1 MLGSTLVELAII
13 LVLIIANGFFAAA
26 EIAVV
31 SARKG
36 RLEQQAAL
44 GNRGA
49 RVALDLADNPNH
61 FLSTVQVGI
70 TLISTLAAAFGGAR
84 LAEILAAA
92 LLSAPTLAPYAESL
106 ALALVV
112 VLISYFSLIIGELV
126 PKRLA
131 LQNAEGIAIRL
142 APFMRFLGR
151 ITGPIVR
158 FLTTSTEL
166 VLRLLG
172 RHNVEETPITEDDV
186 MALVREGRADG
197 TVEATEADF
206 ISSVFTFTD
215 RTVRSLMTPRTRVV
229 AVEVHCPFV
238 EVVAVVIASLYSR
251 IPIYEGTL
259 DRVIGVLHARDVLKA
274 IKQSPPPDLPTLIR
288 PPLYVPESQR
298 AVVVFQRLKQHH
310 SSLAIV
316 VDEYGQTAGII
327 TMEDLLEELVGDIN
341 DEANFSEVAIVRRDD
356 GSYLVDGLLPFA
368 DLQEQLQLP
377 SAEAVTDAHD
387 FETVAGFVIAML
399 GRIPTVGDTVQWEHY
414 TFEVIDMDGPR
425 LDKVLLRPP
434 TVEPHEQTKGILASE
449 AVTPSPE
456 PPPAADETRTA
467 E

>member
-1 MLGSTLVELAII
+1 MLGGTLFELAII

-49 RVALDLADNPNH
+49 HIALDLADNPNH

-92 LLSAPTLAPYAESL
+92 LLSMPALASYAESL
-106 ALALVV
+106 ALVLVV
-112 VLISYFSLIIGELV
+112 VLISYLSLIIGELV

-151 ITGPIVR
+151 MTGPIVR
-158 FLTTSTEL
+158 FLTASTEL

-186 MALVREGRADG
+186 MALVREGTAEG
-197 TVEATEADF
+197 TVEAAEADF

-215 RTVRSLMTPRTRVV
+215 RTVRSLMTQRTRVV
-229 AVEVHCPFV
+229 AVEVYRPLA
-238 EVVAVVIASLYSR
+238 EVVDVVIDSGYSR
-251 IPIYEGTL
+251 VPVFEGTL
-259 DRVIGVLHARDVLKA
+259 DRIIGVLHARDVLKA
-274 IKQSPPPDLPTLIR
+274 MKQSPAPELRALMR

-298 AVVVFQRLKQHH
+298 AVVVFQRLKQQH

-327 TMEDLLEELVGDIN
+327 TLEDLLEELVGDITSET
-341 DEANFSEVAIVRRDD
+341 DMAEVAIVRRDD
-356 GSYLVDGLLPFA
+356 GTYLVDGLLPFV
-368 DLQEQLQLP
+368 DVQEQLQLP
-377 SAEAVTDAHD
+377 SADAITDAHD

-399 GRIPTVGDTVQWEHY
+399 GRIPAIGDRVEWEHY
-414 TFEVIDMDGPR
+414 TFEVVDMDGPR
-425 LDKVLLRPP
+425 LDKILLRPP
-434 TVEPHEQTKGILASE
+434 IVDANAQTQGILASD
-449 AVTPSPE
+449 ALTPSPE
-456 PPPAADETRTA
+456 PPSATDEPRA
-467 E
+467 SK

>member
-1 MLGSTLVELAII
+1 MLGGTLFELAII

-84 LAEILAAA
+84 LAEVLAAT
-92 LLSAPTLAPYAESL
+92 LLSVPALAPYAESL

-112 VLISYFSLIIGELV
+112 VLISYLSLIIGELV

-131 LQNAEGIAIRL
+131 LQSPEGIAIRL
-142 APFMRFLGR
+142 APFMRFLGHL
-151 ITGPIVR
+151 TGPIVR
-158 FLTTSTEL
+158 FLTASTEL

-172 RHNVEETPITEDDV
+172 RYNVEETPITEDDV
-186 MALVREGRADG
+186 LALVREGTAEG
-197 TVEATEADF
+197 TLEATEADL

-215 RTVRSLMTPRTRVV
+215 RTVRSLMTPRARVV
-229 AVEVHCPFV
+229 AVEVHRPFV
-238 EVVAVVIASLYSR
+238 EVVDVVIESGYSR
-251 IPIYEGTL
+251 IPVYEGTL
-259 DRVIGVLHARDVLKA
+259 DRIIGVVHARDVLKA
-274 IKQSPPPDLPTLIR
+274 MKQSPLPELPALMR

-298 AVVVFQRLKQHH
+298 AVVVFQRLKQQHG
-310 SSLAIV
+310 SLAIV

-327 TMEDLLEELVGDIN
+327 TMEDLLEELVGDLTNETDIA
-341 DEANFSEVAIVRRDD
+341 DVAIVRRDD
-356 GSYLVDGLLPFA
+356 GTYLVDGFLPFA
-368 DLQEQLQLP
+368 DLEEELNLP
-377 SAEAVTDAHD
+377 SAEAIADAHD
-387 FETVAGFVIAML
+387 FETVAGFVIAIL
-399 GRIPTVGDTVQWEHY
+399 GRIPAVGDKVEWKHY
-414 TFEVIDMDGPR
+414 TFEVVDMDGPR
-425 LDKVLLRPP
+425 VDKVLVRPP
-434 TVEPHEQTKGILASE
+434 TVDAHEQTKGILASD

-456 PPPAADETRTA
+456 PSSAADEPRTT